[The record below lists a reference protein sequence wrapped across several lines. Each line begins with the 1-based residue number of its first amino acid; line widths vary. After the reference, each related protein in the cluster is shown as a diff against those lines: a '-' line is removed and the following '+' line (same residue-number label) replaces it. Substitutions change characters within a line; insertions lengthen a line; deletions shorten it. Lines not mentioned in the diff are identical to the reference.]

1 MLQLQAMST
10 PRVRLAEITGALTL
24 AIDLAFGQ
32 SGGLAAGDEH
42 VLRTCLLA
50 LRLADRLELPD
61 EDREI
66 LYWVAQ
72 LRFVGCIGHAHE
84 VSQLVGDEVAARA
97 DSLTLDT
104 GSPAAVF
111 PWVAMGRQVVAAGP
125 VYRLSDEESDAY
137 FATRP
142 RGHRLGA
149 TASPQSQVMPN
160 REALDAAM
168 RETTARYPEGTPI
181 PRPAHWGGFR
191 LDPETVEFWEG
202 REDRLHDRL
211 RYRKTADGWALERL
225 AP

>member
-1 MLQLQAMST
+1 MST
-10 PRVRLAEITGALTL
+10 PPDPQRTHDLLLQLRQSYRAGALLET
-24 AIDLAFGQ
+24 DLA
-32 SGGLAAGDEH
+32 
-42 VLRTCLLA
+42 
-50 LRLADRLELPD
+50 PD
-61 EDREI
+61 W
-66 LYWVAQ
+66 LTQ
-72 LRFVGCIGHAHE
+72 LRGWLDEAVGAGILEPNAMVLATAMADGRPNARSVLLRGLDERGLQFFTNYRSSKGQELEANPHA
-84 VSQLVGDEVAARA
+84 
-97 DSLTLDT
+97 
-104 GSPAAVF
+104 AAVF